1 MKSISNNTLVALLAV
16 ALVVSVSASL
26 YSLTEVSELG
36 GGFDMLTSAA
46 VADVP
51 TEISDEPVIEEV
63 SEESSA
69 DSIIGEQTET
79 ATCGNGIAEE
89 GETCSTCTLD
99 VKCESGYIC
108 ESGACVEKK
117 SATSSIIIFL
127 IVLITVVGIA
137 ILIYYFTTAK
147 KVGMKTSD
155 KPFKY
160 KPIKEAPPVDFTDFY
175 KKW

>member
-63 SEESSA
+63 SEELPEELLEEELEEPELEE
-69 DSIIGEQTET
+69 DSEVI
-79 ATCGNGIAEE
+79 EE
-89 GETCSTCTLD
+89 
-99 VKCESGYIC
+99 
-108 ESGACVEKK
+108 
-117 SATSSIIIFL
+117 
-127 IVLITVVGIA
+127 
-137 ILIYYFTTAK
+137 
-147 KVGMKTSD
+147 
-155 KPFKY
+155 
-160 KPIKEAPPVDFTDFY
+160 
-175 KKW
+175 